1 MDFITNALGDMAVA
15 ASLEASV
22 RDAAEPGEQ
31 KRVDAYAAL
40 PRPIDRERIQ
50 AAWQTLLRYKAGKAN
65 LERRVVQNQQWY
77 RLRQWDTMR
86 TGGAVGESASG
97 RRENAAYG
105 VQVEPTSPWLFNAI
119 ANKHA
124 DAMDNTPRLS
134 ILPREESDRREAKLL
149 SSIVPVV
156 LDQNDFEQLY
166 ADHVDNKLI
175 AGTGVYGVFWDPQR
189 LNGLGDIAIE
199 ECDILSLFWEAGVT
213 DIQRSRNLFYVSL
226 QDNDLLESAYPQ
238 LAGKLGGQVMDVA
251 RYVYDDAVDTSGKSV
266 LVDWYYKKRSGG
278 RTMLHYCKFVAGQPE
293 PIFATENEPETY
305 PNGWYD
311 HGLYPFVFDP
321 MFKCKGTPC
330 GFSYIDVGKKTQEYI
345 DRADQAMLQNLLFNA
360 RPRHFI
366 RSDGAVNEEE
376 YADVSRD
383 FVHVDGNLGMDS
395 VMPIPTNPLP
405 EIYLAILRDKVQE
418 LKETTGNR
426 DVNTGGAP
434 AGVTAASAI
443 AAIQE
448 AGGKLSRDH
457 NRASY
462 RAFRKL
468 GLLIIELIRQF
479 YDTARCFRITGESGE
494 SEFVEYSNMG
504 LRPQPQ
510 GEMVDGVPRL
520 YGVDVGYRVPL
531 FDLEVSPERSSP
543 YSRMSQNELAL
554 QFYNAGFFNPQRA
567 DQALSCLKMMD
578 FPHKEE
584 LMNAIRQ
591 QAEEYSVSLESTAS
605 SAALGMRGRRIEFPK
620 RSREE
625 RARQMAGESAT
636 PR

>member
-15 ASLEASV
+15 ASLEASM
-22 RDAAEPGEQ
+22 RDAAEAGLPET
-31 KRVDAYAAL
+31 RDAYAAL
-40 PRPIDRERIQ
+40 SLPIGGERIHT
-50 AAWQTLLRYKAGKAN
+50 AWQTLLRYKAGKAN
-65 LERRVVQNQQWY
+65 LERRIVQNQQWY
-77 RLRQWDTMR
+77 RLRQWDTLR
-86 TGGAVGESASG
+86 ASAPAEDGGQGV
-97 RRENAAYG
+97 REM
-105 VQVEPTSPWLFNAI
+105 QVEPTSPWLFNAI

-134 ILPREESDRREAKLL
+134 ILPREESDRREARLL
-149 SSIVPVV
+149 SAIVPVV

-199 ECDILSLFWEAGVT
+199 ECDVLSLFWEPGIT
-213 DIQRSRNLFYVSL
+213 DIQQSRNLFYVTL
-226 QDNDLLESAYPQ
+226 RDNEVLESAYPQ
-238 LAGKLGGQVMDVA
+238 LTGRLGGQIMDVA

-266 LVDWYYKKRSGG
+266 LVDWYYKKRQNG
-278 RTMLHYCKFVAGQPE
+278 RTVLHYCKFVAGQPE
-293 PIFATENEPETY
+293 PIFATENEPESY

-311 HGLYPFVFDP
+311 HGRYPFVFDP
-321 MFKCKGTPC
+321 MFKCKGSPC

-366 RSDGAVNEEE
+366 RSDGAVNEDE
-376 YADVSRD
+376 YADVTRD

-405 EIYLAILRDKVQE
+405 EIYLAILRDKIQE

-457 NRASY
+457 NRAGY

-468 GLLIIELIRQF
+468 GLFVIELIRQF
-479 YDTARCFRITGESGE
+479 YDTARCFRIAGEGGE
-494 SEFVEYSNMG
+494 TEFVEYSNVG

-510 GEMVDGVPRL
+510 GELVDGVPRL

-531 FDLEVSPERSSP
+531 FDLEVTPERASP

-554 QFYNAGFFNPQRA
+554 QFYSAGFFNPQRA
-567 DQALSCLKMMD
+567 DQALSCLQMMD

-584 LMNAIRQ
+584 LMASIRR
-591 QAEEYSVSLESTAS
+591 QAEEYRAAMESGIPELSTA
-605 SAALGMRGRRIEFPK
+605 RQRRVELPK
-620 RSREE
+620 LSRED
-625 RARQMAGESAT
+625 RARQQANETAT